1 MAVSWGQAPGS
12 RVQGYRDGRSRW
24 LGENERGSLESF
36 ELQTWKVKEDLD
48 GVPEGC
54 TQTA

>member
-1 MAVSWGQAPGS
+1 MAGPG
-12 RVQGYRDGRSRW
+12 G
-24 LGENERGSLESF
+24 LGENERGSQESV